1 MKTGPQSRTY
11 DELRAEIS
19 ARHAG
24 LSRRLQQ
31 IAEYALENPNDMA
44 LETVAVIAE
53 RADVHPSSLIR
64 FGNAFGFD
72 GFSDMQRLFRSRLV
86 DRLPSYS
93 ERIKTL
99 RSAPDGGDGSA
110 SDSLD
115 HFAEAG
121 IRALEHLRDEIRP
134 ESLDAAIDILARA
147 EIVHVIAQRRA
158 YPVAAYLA
166 YALSHLECRA
176 HLLDSVGGML
186 AEQVHTMAPGDALLA
201 ISYKPYATD
210 TVRAAKAAREAGIP
224 IIAITDNP
232 LSPLTPLAAVSFEVE
247 EAQVQAFR
255 SLTASMCLAMS
266 LVVGLGRKVA
276 ASDEWGGDSEAE

>member
-1 MKTGPQSRTY
+1 MKTGPLPRTF

-19 ARHAG
+19 ARHSG

-31 IAEYALENPNDMA
+31 IAEFALENPNDMA

-53 RADVHPSSLIR
+53 RAEVHPSSLIR
-64 FGNAFGFD
+64 FGNAFGYD
-72 GFSDMQRLFRSRLV
+72 GFSDMQRVFRSRLV

-99 RSAPDGGDGSA
+99 QSEADGGDGPA
-110 SDSLD
+110 SSLD

-121 IRALEHLRDEIRP
+121 IRALEHLRDETRP
-134 ESLDAAIDILARA
+134 ESLEAAIDILAGA
-147 EIVHVIAQRRA
+147 DIVHVVAQRRA
-158 YPVAAYLA
+158 FPVAAYLA
-166 YALSHLECRA
+166 YALSHLERRA
-176 HLLDSVGGML
+176 HLLDSIGGML

-201 ISYKPYATD
+201 ISYKPYAAETL
-210 TVRAAKAAREAGIP
+210 KAAQAADEAGIP

-232 LSPLTPLAAVSFEVE
+232 LSPLTPLATVSFEVE
-247 EAQVQAFR
+247 EAQVRAFR

-266 LVVGLGRKVA
+266 LVVGLGQRLA
-276 ASDEWGGDSEAE
+276 NSGSEEPVSG

>member
-1 MKTGPQSRTY
+1 MKTGPHPRTY

-19 ARHAG
+19 ARHSG

-44 LETVAVIAE
+44 LETVAVIAD
-53 RADVHPSSLIR
+53 RAGVHPSSLIR

-72 GFSDMQRLFRSRLV
+72 GFSDMQRVFRSRLV

-99 RSAPDGGDGSA
+99 RTEGDGGDSPAGA
-110 SDSLD
+110 LD

-121 IRALEHLRDEIRP
+121 IRALEHLRDETRP
-134 ESLDAAIDILARA
+134 ESLDAATDILAAA
-147 EIVHVIAQRRA
+147 EIIHVVAQRRA
-158 YPVAAYLA
+158 FPVAAYLA
-166 YALSHLECRA
+166 YALSHLDRRT
-176 HLLDSVGGML
+176 HLLDSIGGML
-186 AEQVHTMAPGDALLA
+186 AEQVYAMAPGDALIA
-201 ISYKPYATD
+201 VSYKPYAPETLKS
-210 TVRAAKAAREAGIP
+210 VQAAKDAGIP
-224 IIAITDNP
+224 IIGITDNP
-232 LSPLTPLAAVSFEVE
+232 LSPLTPLATVSFEVE

-266 LVVGLGRKVA
+266 LVVGLGQKVA
-276 ASDEWGGDSEAE
+276 TEAGQADGEG

>member
-1 MKTGPQSRTY
+1 MKTEPHPRTY

-19 ARHAG
+19 ARHSG

-53 RADVHPSSLIR
+53 RAEVHPSSLIR
-64 FGNAFGFD
+64 FGNAFGYD
-72 GFSDMQRLFRSRLV
+72 GFSDMQRVFRSRLV

-99 RSAPDGGDGSA
+99 RSAADDGAGPA
-110 SDSLD
+110 NALD

-121 IRALEHLRDEIRP
+121 MRALEHLRDETRP
-134 ESLDAAIDILARA
+134 ESLEAAIDILARA
-147 EIVHVIAQRRA
+147 EIVHVVAQRRA

-166 YALSHLECRA
+166 YALSHLDCRA
-176 HLLDSVGGML
+176 HLLDSVGGMM

-201 ISYKPYATD
+201 ISYKPYAPD
-210 TVRAAKAAREAGIP
+210 TVKAAQAAKDAGIP
-224 IIAITDNP
+224 IIGITDNP

-255 SLTASMCLAMS
+255 SLTASMCLAIS
-266 LVVGLGRKVA
+266 LVVGLGRRL
-276 ASDEWGGDSEAE
+276 ASANSDSGDPLSG

>member
-1 MKTGPQSRTY
+1 MKTDPHPRTY

-19 ARHAG
+19 ARHSG

-44 LETVAVIAE
+44 LETVAVIAD

-64 FGNAFGFD
+64 FGNAFGYD
-72 GFSDMQRLFRSRLV
+72 GFSDMQRIFRSRLV

-99 RSAPDGGDGSA
+99 QSGTDDEAGLANP
-110 SDSLD
+110 LD

-134 ESLDAAIDILARA
+134 DDLAAAIDILAAA
-147 EIVHVIAQRRA
+147 EIVHVVAQRRA
-158 YPVAAYLA
+158 FPVAAYLA
-166 YALSHLECRA
+166 YALSHLDCRS
-176 HLLDSVGGML
+176 HLLDSIGGML
-186 AEQVHTMAPGDALLA
+186 GEQVHTMAPGDALLA
-201 ISYKPYATD
+201 VSYKPYAPETLK
-210 TVRAAKAAREAGIP
+210 TVQAAKDAGIP
-224 IIAITDNP
+224 IVGITDNP
-232 LSPLTPLAAVSFEVE
+232 LSPLTPLADVSFEVE
-247 EAQVQAFR
+247 EAQVQSFR

-266 LVVGLGRKVA
+266 LVVGLGQRLA
-276 ASDEWGGDSEAE
+276 GDGGEATGEG

>member
-1 MKTGPQSRTY
+1 MKTDPHPRTY

-31 IAEYALENPNDMA
+31 IAEYALEHPNDMA

-64 FGNAFGFD
+64 FGNAFGYD
-72 GFSDMQRLFRSRLV
+72 GFSDMQRVFRSRLV

-99 RSAPDGGDGSA
+99 RSAAAEDGAGNA
-110 SDSLD
+110 LD

-121 IRALEHLRDEIRP
+121 IRALEHLRDETRP
-134 ESLDAAIDILARA
+134 ESLEAAIDILAAA
-147 EIVHVIAQRRA
+147 EIVHVAAQRRA
-158 YPVAAYLA
+158 FPVAAYLA
-166 YALSHLECRA
+166 YALSHLDRRA
-176 HLLDSVGGML
+176 HLLDSIGGML
-186 AEQVHTMAPGDALLA
+186 AEQVHTMAPGDALIA
-201 ISYKPYATD
+201 VSYKPYAPETLK
-210 TVRAAKAAREAGIP
+210 VAQAARDAGIP
-224 IIAITDNP
+224 IVAITDNP
-232 LSPLTPLAAVSFEVE
+232 LSPLAPLAEISFEVE
-247 EAQVQAFR
+247 EAQVQDFR

-266 LVVGLGRKVA
+266 LVVGLGQRLA
-276 ASDEWGGDSEAE
+276 AADPRQRGIG